1 MSLRIRIAV
10 VLAGLLLV
18 SSMTAA
24 QDQAVRTYSRSD
36 FVNVD
41 GGSLTEKMDRAIQ
54 QFKAAKSGDTL
65 WIAYHFPAR
74 SNASIGPF
82 GDMNYRDDDGIR
94 LERHSSPEGA
104 AVFLLTDV
112 TASKPA
118 VKRVKTLDINEPY
131 LFENRPVYWLGNVD
145 AGQSLTEL
153 ESIMRADAEDKVV
166 ARGATRAIGEH
177 DSQRV
182 VPLLK
187 EMALKQTDIDL
198 RRSAVS
204 SLARVANKESLDAL
218 DELFAATS
226 NLQLKQDIV
235 RGYSYA
241 GDRTAEKRVLDRLTT
256 IAQSDPQIELRREAL
271 RRIASFKGDAVT
283 DRLYQIYDQSSDRE
297 TKLEILKRV
306 AGGESGN
313 DRSIKRLI
321 AIAKTGNDVEFQRT
335 AIRRLSADASEEQ
348 LKALMD
354 IYDSA
359 AGDPV
364 KEEVINKLGQ
374 SSSSK
379 AKDKL
384 VAIAKNDQNSRL
396 RQAAVRRLSGSK
408 AFSVSVN

>member
-1 MSLRIRIAV
+1 
-10 VLAGLLLV
+10 
-18 SSMTAA
+18 
-24 QDQAVRTYSRSD
+24 
-36 FVNVD
+36 
-41 GGSLTEKMDRAIQ
+41 
-54 QFKAAKSGDTL
+54 
-65 WIAYHFPAR
+65 
-74 SNASIGPF
+74 
-82 GDMNYRDDDGIR
+82 
-94 LERHSSPEGA
+94 
-104 AVFLLTDV
+104 
-112 TASKPA
+112 
-118 VKRVKTLDINEPY
+118 
-131 LFENRPVYWLGNVD
+131 
-145 AGQSLTEL
+145 
-153 ESIMRADAEDKVV
+153 MRADAEDKVV
-166 ARGATRAIGEH
+166 ARGAIRAIGEH

-283 DRLYQIYDQSSDRE
+283 DRLYQIYDQSNDRE

-359 AGDPV
+359 PAIRL
-364 KEEVINKLGQ
+364 KRR
-374 SSSSK
+374 SSTSL
-379 AKDKL
+379 A
-384 VAIAKNDQNSRL
+384 R
-396 RQAAVRRLSGSK
+396 AAVRRQRISSCQSRRMTRTHACGRQQ
-408 AFSVSVN
+408 

>member
-1 MSLRIRIAV
+1 MSLRIRVAAA
-10 VLAGLLLV
+10 LAGLLLI
-18 SSMTAA
+18 SSITAA
-24 QDQAVRTYSRSD
+24 QDQTVRTYSRSD

-54 QFKAAKSGDTL
+54 QFKASKGGETL
-65 WIAYHFPAR
+65 WLAYHFPAR
-74 SNASIGPF
+74 GNASIGPF
-82 GDMNYRDDDGIR
+82 GGMIYRDDDGIR
-94 LERHSSPEGA
+94 LERHSSPDGA

-112 TASKPA
+112 TASRP
-118 VKRVKTLDINEPY
+118 VVRRVKTLDINEPY
-131 LFENRPVYWLGNVD
+131 LFENRPVYWLGNID
-145 AGQSLTEL
+145 AGQSLSEL
-153 ESIMRADAEDKVV
+153 ESVMRADAEDKVV

-187 EMALKQTDIDL
+187 ELALKQTDIHL
-198 RRSAVS
+198 RRAAVS
-204 SLARVANKESLDAL
+204 SLARVGSKDSLDAL

-241 GDRTAEKRVLDRLTT
+241 GDRIAEKRVLDRLTT

-283 DRLYQIYDQSSDRE
+283 DRLYQIYDQSSDRD

-321 AIAKTGNDVEFQRT
+321 AIAKSGNDVEFQRT

-348 LKALMD
+348 LKALME
-354 IYDSA
+354 IYDGATS
-359 AGDPV
+359 DPV
-364 KEEVINKLGQ
+364 KEEVISRLGQ
-374 SSSSK
+374 SSNQK

-384 VAIAKNDQNSRL
+384 VAIAKNDPSARL
-396 RQAAVRRLSGSK
+396 RQAAVRRLSGSRPF
-408 AFSVSVN
+408 AVSVN